1 MPFFLGAL
9 FALDPADALPCVFL
23 CSNGRRI
30 AGRGGAGRPPPVA
43 AAHFFFRVAG
53 SAACAP
59 DFLRGRYKKSS
70 YPRRS
75 TSSPDPA
82 DKGGPPVLSDR
93 RQAKALQ
100 RLRRVPGVPDQ
111 RRKAGKGRGPVSGL

>member
-1 MPFFLGAL
+1 MSEKNYFE
-9 FALDPADALPCVFL
+9 DREM
-23 CSNGRRI
+23 RRNRI
-30 AGRGGAGRPPPVA
+30 RNSRRRKTIIRNSLAIGAGCA
-43 AAHFFFRVAG
+43 LLAG

-82 DKGGPPVLSDR
+82 DKGGPPVLSNR
-93 RQAKALQ
+93 R
-100 RLRRVPGVPDQ
+100 
-111 RRKAGKGRGPVSGL
+111 